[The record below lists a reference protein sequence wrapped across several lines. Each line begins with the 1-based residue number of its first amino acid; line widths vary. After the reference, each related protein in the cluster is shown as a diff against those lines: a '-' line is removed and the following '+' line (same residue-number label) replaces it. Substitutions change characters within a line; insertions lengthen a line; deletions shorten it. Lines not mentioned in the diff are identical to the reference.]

1 MAQKTILF
9 LSSILNSLGSPSL
22 SSIITKL
29 LEFQHYFAKIKWLSC
44 TQIEIE
50 NISSPN
56 TKLIHSEIS
65 SSDNCNTCRKLISSK
80 TAQSPDTHKRVLSAE
95 DVQTVIERLGLDG
108 FCEEA
113 EQKKCRD
120 CSVVDGVFQLLEDKE
135 ASMGELKEA
144 FSVFDKN
151 RDGFIDAEELQM
163 VICGLEMNE
172 GLKVEDCLKMIRPFD
187 VNGDGKID
195 FNEFRNMLENIL

>member
-1 MAQKTILF
+1 M
-9 LSSILNSLGSPSL
+9 
-22 SSIITKL
+22 
-29 LEFQHYFAKIKWLSC
+29 
-44 TQIEIE
+44 
-50 NISSPN
+50 
-56 TKLIHSEIS
+56 
-65 SSDNCNTCRKLISSK
+65 
-80 TAQSPDTHKRVLSAE
+80 LSAE

-135 ASMGELKEA
+135 ASMEELKEA